1 LNNEQ
6 KKALVGQRHTIAK
19 QRRNLAKCMQI
30 LGELDTGITENL
42 KSLDGN
48 MSRVMDIISPTQQVK
63 WEMGLMFAGCLCCR
77 TGKREKRVRV

>member
-1 LNNEQ
+1 M
-6 KKALVGQRHTIAK
+6 GQRHTIAK

-48 MSRVMDIISPTQQVK
+48 MSRVMDIISPTQQVS
-63 WEMGLMFAGCLCCR
+63 GRLGAGREGFNVCRMLVCCR
-77 TGKREKRVRV
+77 EERVRLW

>member
-1 LNNEQ
+1 M
-6 KKALVGQRHTIAK
+6 GQRHTIAK

-48 MSRVMDIISPTQQVK
+48 MSRVMDIISPTQQVS
-63 WEMGLMFAGCLCCR
+63 GRLGAGREGFDVCR
-77 TGKREKRVRV
+77 KEGGTCARVVIY